1 MGSLRILKLGPM
13 FGWYLKLLREGEE
26 SASEISCAL
35 PGEQGDMPGILMLYL
50 LRGKL
55 QQLDLSLSWIV

>member
-1 MGSLRILKLGPM
+1 M